1 MRYRLLQSLEDEK
14 MCLDQDL
21 DTNQFLL
28 SIPIFDGNRQYLES
42 YKLTPEEYW
51 LASQDAAARQALTA
65 KCRARENDDRM
76 SQPLPP
82 VRGEPCPPGKWR
94 GSSLIQMS
102 LDNGREFRVYEVFQK
117 EQFAFGYDQKSQKYI
132 LQIRVDLPTVMSD
145 VTSDESYEVTE
156 EEVGQVLDDP
166 EALIYLAA
174 KCQTHNNDANL
185 LGDMRVPRG
194 SPCHVGKWP

>member
-1 MRYRLLQSLEDEK
+1 MRYRLLQSFEDEK

-42 YKLTPEEYW
+42 YILTPEEYERV
-51 LASQDAAARQALTA
+51 AKDATARKELTTL
-65 KCRARENDDRM
+65 CRARQNDSRLAE
-76 SQPLPP
+76 PLPS
-82 VRGEPCPPGKWR
+82 VRGTPCLPNKGR
-94 GSSLIQMS
+94 GEALIKVYSSR
-102 LDNGREFRVYEVFQK
+102 GHEFRSLQVFWK
-117 EQFAFGYDQKSQKYI
+117 EQFAFSYDQKSQKYF

-185 LGDMRVPRG
+185 LEDMRVPRG